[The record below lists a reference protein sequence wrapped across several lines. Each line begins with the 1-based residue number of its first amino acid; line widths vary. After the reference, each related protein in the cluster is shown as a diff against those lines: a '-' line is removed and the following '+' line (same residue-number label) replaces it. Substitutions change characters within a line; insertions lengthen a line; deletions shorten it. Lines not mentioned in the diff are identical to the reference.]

1 MFRLCL
7 ALILLSEARLAKHA
21 KRDVRSVHVA
31 KMILKELHAENQ
43 RANADLAR
51 RLSKNDVPKRG
62 FSPKPFL
69 DQVAAKYGYTRTQH
83 PQKYRRGSPGR
94 RLQDTTLTES
104 NTAPIRVHFNFDT
117 LYEDKVQANPLVKD
131 RYCFRVGDWY
141 RVNFPTDPKPS
152 GPGPDDCNRQA
163 VGLNIFHENKWCLC
177 TAEDVITEEWRN
189 FVIEAANT
197 YGIEVAKYLRVKP
210 VQGNLVFSKSE
221 GSYPAMWTTNNQQ
234 GVFCDA
240 DCTKGAHVVVPDS
253 LCETGAEAD
262 IVVSMTGPSPI
273 PGIGGT
279 GGSCSTDQN
288 RRPVHLVFNWYA
300 RYDFTAHPRA
310 ALLASQRG
318 LVIHELF
325 HGLGFGSGGWLD
337 AFDAKGQRRTI
348 IQQLKV
354 TDVDGSEDVI
364 YHFVKGTRTY
374 EAAKEYFG
382 CDDEDQWQGLPLMS
396 WPTHG
401 RDSHHETR
409 VMRDDVM
416 SYGDG
421 DVVSAIT
428 LASFEDMGHYLAR
441 YGNADCVHWGRG
453 RGCPFV
459 KRRCQ
464 ERPSVQIIKGL
475 ASSQCSRTW
484 AEAKSSDEALQKCTS
499 GCTGSSRIEEGKAMC
514 DAECFT
520 GSANELANRG
530 FASCTNAPPGEVTSA
545 GPEKWA
551 DDLLSSAA
559 DLQVCQEDFMGDP
572 CIQAM
577 LNLSWVV
584 LVPINICFWGLCCKG
599 MLCPAGQQEKSKRI
613 FYLLTT
619 VVLICGIISAAA
631 AGVVL
636 NFKEVI
642 EGYMSVGAVYVV
654 LAAGASLALFAG
666 MGIYAVRKGHRC
678 LMITYLVIGLILLLI
693 FVTAAA
699 LFAKYAQD
707 VDGLSRSSLAQAGDS
722 HGVFKGGGVQE
733 DIYAQMESFAC
744 NTYQT
749 CCEPTELFDLKERN
763 GAPRQCKVQKEGMP
777 EDTAFILSD
786 PSHPQFCSQI
796 AGVQSS
802 QSSSQGVC
810 KLIEFAAGGGFT
822 LAQCQ
827 QDYCQEG
834 LEGYENFIAI
844 SVSIYRQ
851 NMLIAGIIAACV
863 VFFIVVQLMNLYY
876 IIRQFRS
883 DQVLQSS
890 DKDDSTVLP
899 AAGR

>member
-1 MFRLCL
+1 
-7 ALILLSEARLAKHA
+7 
-21 KRDVRSVHVA
+21 
-31 KMILKELHAENQ
+31 
-43 RANADLAR
+43 
-51 RLSKNDVPKRG
+51 
-62 FSPKPFL
+62 
-69 DQVAAKYGYTRTQH
+69 
-83 PQKYRRGSPGR
+83 
-94 RLQDTTLTES
+94 
-104 NTAPIRVHFNFDT
+104 
-117 LYEDKVQANPLVKD
+117 
-131 RYCFRVGDWY
+131 
-141 RVNFPTDPKPS
+141 
-152 GPGPDDCNRQA
+152 
-163 VGLNIFHENKWCLC
+163 
-177 TAEDVITEEWRN
+177 
-189 FVIEAANT
+189 
-197 YGIEVAKYLRVKP
+197 
-210 VQGNLVFSKSE
+210 
-221 GSYPAMWTTNNQQ
+221 
-234 GVFCDA
+234 
-240 DCTKGAHVVVPDS
+240 
-253 LCETGAEAD
+253 
-262 IVVSMTGPSPI
+262 
-273 PGIGGT
+273 
-279 GGSCSTDQN
+279 
-288 RRPVHLVFNWYA
+288 
-300 RYDFTAHPRA
+300 
-310 ALLASQRG
+310 
-318 LVIHELF
+318 
-325 HGLGFGSGGWLD
+325 
-337 AFDAKGQRRTI
+337 
-348 IQQLKV
+348 
-354 TDVDGSEDVI
+354 
-364 YHFVKGTRTY
+364 
-374 EAAKEYFG
+374 
-382 CDDEDQWQGLPLMS
+382 
-396 WPTHG
+396 
-401 RDSHHETR
+401 
-409 VMRDDVM
+409 
-416 SYGDG
+416 
-421 DVVSAIT
+421 
-428 LASFEDMGHYLAR
+428 
-441 YGNADCVHWGRG
+441 
-453 RGCPFV
+453 
-459 KRRCQ
+459 
-464 ERPSVQIIKGL
+464 
-475 ASSQCSRTW
+475 
-484 AEAKSSDEALQKCTS
+484 
-499 GCTGSSRIEEGKAMC
+499 MC

-763 GAPRQCKVQKEGMP
+763 EAPRQCKVQKEGMP

>member
-1 MFRLCL
+1 MLRLCL
-7 ALILLSEARLAKHA
+7 ALILLSEARLA

-51 RLSKNDVPKRG
+51 RLSNNDVPKRG

-104 NTAPIRVHFNFDT
+104 NTAPIRVHFHFDT
-117 LYEDKVQANPLVKD
+117 LYEEKVQANPLVKD

-189 FVIEAANT
+189 FVIEAANS
-197 YGIEVAKYLRVKP
+197 YGTEVAKYLRVKP

-221 GSYPAMWTTNNQQ
+221 GSYPAMWTTTNQQ

-262 IVVSMTGPSPI
+262 IVVSVTGPSPI

-279 GGSCSTDQN
+279 GGSCSSDQN

-337 AFDAKGQRRTI
+337 AFDANGKRRTI

-354 TDVDGSEDVI
+354 TDADGSEDVI

-421 DVVSAIT
+421 DAVSAIT

-459 KRRCQ
+459 KNRCQ

-484 AEAKSSDEALQKCTS
+484 TEAKSSDEALQKCTG

-520 GSANELANRG
+520 GAASELENRG
-530 FASCTNAPPGEVTSA
+530 FASCTTAPPGEVTSA

-599 MLCPAGQQEKSKRI
+599 ILCPSGQQEKSKRI

-619 VVLICGIISAAA
+619 VVLFCGIVSAAAA

-654 LAAGASLALFAG
+654 LAAGTSLALFAC

-733 DIYAQMESFAC
+733 EIYAQMESFAC

-796 AGVQSS
+796 SGVQSS

-822 LAQCQ
+822 LEQCQ

-863 VFFIVVQLMNLYY
+863 VFFIVVQLMNLFY

-899 AAGR
+899 SVGR

>member
-1 MFRLCL
+1 MLRLCL
-7 ALILLSEARLAKHA
+7 ALILLSEARLA

-104 NTAPIRVHFNFDT
+104 NTAPIRVHFNFDS

-421 DVVSAIT
+421 DAVSAIT

-484 AEAKSSDEALQKCTS
+484 AEAKSTDEALQKCTS